1 MFVQGNQ
8 PFQSSPFPGKPFQNN
23 LIAKQQPKQE
33 NKPKSQELNLPR
45 FLNYY
50 ADYSGCGHWRMIW
63 PEQVLNAHQKA
74 VVHGTTVM
82 NVDERYYI
90 QAKGVRIQ
98 RQATP
103 QQLEFVKWVRKVADK
118 NNFRLIYEIDD
129 ICFHEDIPDYN
140 KYKTAFTN
148 SDIRNSA
155 QEMMKMC
162 DEITVTCPFMRD
174 YYKAK
179 TGNNNVTVVP
189 NFMPKFWLGHYSDLS
204 RTMESYDKNKR
215 KPRILYSGSGAHFD
229 VENRVKFKDDFYH
242 VNDVIRKTI
251 DKYTWVF
258 LGAHPLPIRDLVQSG
273 KVEFHPWKRLF
284 EYGKGL
290 FDLNV
295 NMIVAPLQDNTFNK
309 AKSDLKYIE
318 ACALGL
324 PIACQDLVTYENA
337 PIKFKT
343 GEDMIA
349 QIETTLKDRKRYKA
363 ICKKARQYAD
373 GRWLEDDKNIDCY
386 LELYQYGVNDEKRVN
401 LSRYN

>member
-1 MFVQGNQ
+1 MVEILKG
-8 PFQSSPFPGKPFQNN
+8 PSLTKHQNPKKLMIMLHGYGDNATNFIQIAN
-23 LIAKQQPKQE
+23 LIDQDDFEMKYVALNAPDTIQDYPMGYEWFQLYLNGTHISNASAKEYDVAKKKISE
-33 NKPKSQELNLPR
+33 NVEKIYNSISLLLENLNLTKGLIFSQEL
-45 FLNYY
+45 
-50 ADYSGCGHWRMIW
+50 M
-63 PEQVLNAHQKA
+63 
-74 VVHGTTVM
+74 
-82 NVDERYYI
+82 
-90 QAKGVRIQ
+90 
-98 RQATP
+98 
-103 QQLEFVKWVRKVADK
+103 LE
-118 NNFRLIYEIDD
+118 L
-129 ICFHEDIPDYN
+129 
-140 KYKTAFTN
+140 T
-148 SDIRNSA
+148 
-155 QEMMKMC
+155 
-162 DEITVTCPFMRD
+162 
-174 YYKAK
+174 K
-179 TGNNNVTVVP
+179 TGLIGQVS

-324 PIACQDLVTYENA
+324 PIACQDLCTYDNA

-343 GEDMIA
+343 GDEMIA

-373 GRWLEDDKNIDCY
+373 TRWLEDDRNIDCY
-386 LELYQYGVNDEKRVN
+386 LELYQYGVDDPKRIN
-401 LSRYN
+401 LGRYN

>member
-1 MFVQGNQ
+1 MIKRVFTIFILTLILLFNCPVYSLDM
-8 PFQSSPFPGKPFQNN
+8 SS
-23 LIAKQQPKQE
+23 
-33 NKPKSQELNLPR
+33 
-45 FLNYY
+45 
-50 ADYSGCGHWRMIW
+50 
-63 PEQVLNAHQKA
+63 
-74 VVHGTTVM
+74 
-82 NVDERYYI
+82 
-90 QAKGVRIQ
+90 
-98 RQATP
+98 
-103 QQLEFVKWVRKVADK
+103 
-118 NNFRLIYEIDD
+118 
-129 ICFHEDIPDYN
+129 
-140 KYKTAFTN
+140 
-148 SDIRNSA
+148 
-155 QEMMKMC
+155 
-162 DEITVTCPFMRD
+162 
-174 YYKAK
+174 
-179 TGNNNVTVVP
+179 
-189 NFMPKFWLGHYSDLS
+189 
-204 RTMESYDKNKR
+204 
-215 KPRILYSGSGAHFD
+215 
-229 VENRVKFKDDFYH
+229 
-242 VNDVIRKTI
+242 KTI

-337 PIKFKT
+337 PIKFRT